1 MNGRETEAC
10 CGSLKSNSVNI
21 KHEKIGGLS
30 MSKIAGHPYI
40 PNSVPEVKEQM
51 LKDIGIKSVEDIFAE
66 IPDRLRFKG
75 KMNLPEPILSEYALK
90 RHVKDILAKNK
101 NCNDYLSFLG
111 AGTWQHYVPAVCD
124 TIASRDEFLT
134 AYVGDAFSDHGKFQ
148 ALFETASM
156 VGELVDMDVVNTPT
170 YDWANAIAISCR
182 MAARINGKKE
192 VLVPKAMSPGRA
204 AVVKNYCKPEI
215 KVVEVDY
222 DVQTGML
229 DLADLSSK
237 ISHRTAA
244 VYFENPTYFGVIE
257 AQGEEISKIAHEQGA
272 IVIVG
277 TDPSSLGVLE
287 APAKYGADIACG
299 ELQPLGMHMQWGG
312 GLSGF
317 IATRDEKEYVAEY
330 PSLLFGLTTTTKD
343 GEYGF
348 GEVFY
353 ERTSYA
359 SREKGK
365 DFIGTCTALYG
376 ITAGVYLAL
385 MGPQGMRELGE
396 GILQRVQYAVAELGK
411 IKGVKLAFNA
421 CNFKEFVVNFDAT
434 GKTVAEINTALKH
447 YKIFGGKDLNAEF
460 PELGQSALYCITE
473 VHTKEDIDKLV
484 GALAQ
489 VC

>member
-1 MNGRETEAC
+1 
-10 CGSLKSNSVNI
+10 
-21 KHEKIGGLS
+21 

-51 LKDIGIKSVEDIFAE
+51 LKEIGISSVEDIFKE
-66 IPDRLRFKG
+66 IPEHLRFKG
-75 KMNLPEPILSEYALK
+75 KMNLPEPILSEYALR
-90 RHVKDILAKNK
+90 RHVEGILAKNK
-101 NCNDYLSFLG
+101 NCKDNISFLG
-111 AGTWQHYVPAVCD
+111 GGTWQHYVPAVCD

-148 ALFETASM
+148 ALFESASM
-156 VGELVDMDVVNTPT
+156 IGELVDMDVVNTPT

-192 VLVPKAMSPGRA
+192 ILVPKSMSPGRLS
-204 AVVKNYCKPEI
+204 VVNNYCKPEI
-215 KVVEVDY
+215 RVIEVDY
-222 DVQTGML
+222 DVKTGL
-229 DLADLSSK
+229 LNLADLRRK
-237 ISHRTAA
+237 ISSNTSV
-244 VYFENPTYFGVIE
+244 VYFENPTYLGVIE
-257 AQGEEISKIAHEQGA
+257 TQGEEISKIAKDKGA

-277 TDPSSLGVLE
+277 VDPSSLGVLE
-287 APAKYGADIACG
+287 APAKYGADIVCG
-299 ELQPLGMHMQWGG
+299 ELQPFGMHMQWGG

-330 PSLLFGLTTTTKD
+330 PSLLFGLTSTAVE

-385 MGPQGMRELGE
+385 MGPQGMQELGQ
-396 GILQRVQYAVAELGK
+396 GIMQRVQYAINQLSK
-411 IKGVKLAFNA
+411 ISGVKLALDGY
-421 CNFKEFVVNFDAT
+421 NFKEFVVNFDGT
-434 GKTVAEINTALKH
+434 GKTVKEINEALKVQR
-447 YKIFGGKDLNAEF
+447 IFGGKDLSGEF

-473 VHTKEDIDKLV
+473 VHTQEDIDKLIA
-484 GALAQ
+484 GLAA